1 MWEIVSVL
9 FVYEYKRI
17 VRFSNLRYCISKDV
31 LIHKYFT
38 QFFLLSLIHS
48 SSEQFSSFKPPT
60 VHLFQYTF
68 LLFLLLFYYLNFQ
81 GHLWDFIKRGYSSV
95 QHVVDSIEH
104 PSWYAFVIFMLSV
117 VNICSLERK
126 FCFSLLKFIGEAWNI

>member
-1 MWEIVSVL
+1 M
-9 FVYEYKRI
+9 
-17 VRFSNLRYCISKDV
+17 RFSNLHYCTSKDV

-38 QFFLLSLIHS
+38 QFFLLCLIHS

-126 FCFSLLKFIGEAWNI
+126 FCFALLKFIGEAWNI